1 MNAPCR
7 DCSERHLGCHSDCPR
22 YEIYK
27 KDIEKTKEWLNS
39 DKKYLDYCAARNKR
53 LGVKRNCKIGL

>member
-7 DCSERHLGCHSDCPR
+7 DCTERHLGCHSNCSR
-22 YEIYK
+22 YESYK
-27 KDIEKTKEWLNS
+27 KDIEKTKEWLNG

-53 LGVKRNCKIGL
+53 LGIKRNCKIGL